1 MAQQSS
7 SLPLMPKAV
16 AVWLVDNTSLSFDQ
30 IAEFTGMHSLEISG
44 IADGEVAQGLKGRD
58 PVLTGELTREMIER
72 CEKDPKAR
80 LRLQPRVKV
89 PEVKRKGPK
98 YTPLSKRKER
108 PAAILWLI
116 RNHPELTDAQ
126 ISRLVGTTKP
136 TIQALRTKTHWDYA
150 NITPV
155 DPVALGMCRQME
167 LDEAVAKSAPKREA
181 MEDETRSD
189 GSLMSTEES
198 LADPMLEDDE
208 PRVEIGDPNRA
219 PDDFFNLPKDGG
231 EDEEDGAAR

>member
-1 MAQQSS
+1 M

-30 IAEFTGMHSLEISG
+30 IAEFTGLHSLEISG

-58 PVLTGELTREMIER
+58 PIASGELTRESIEK
-72 CEKDPKAR
+72 CEADPKAR
-80 LRLQPRVKV
+80 LKLVPRVKM
-89 PEVKRKGPK
+89 PEVTRKGPK
-98 YTPLSKRKER
+98 YTPLSKRQER

-136 TIQALRTKTHWDYA
+136 TIQSLRTKTHWNYT

-155 DPVALGMCRQME
+155 DPVALGMCRQTE

-181 MEDETRSD
+181 MEEQGATE
-189 GSLMSTEES
+189 GALLSTEET
-198 LADPMLEDDE
+198 LADVGVEDDE
-208 PRVEIGDPNRA
+208 PALVIEDSGRA
-219 PDDFFNLPKDGG
+219 PDDFFNLPKGG
-231 EDEEDGAAR
+231 DDEEEETA

>member
-1 MAQQSS
+1 M

-30 IAEFTGMHSLEISG
+30 IAEFTGLHPLEISG

-58 PVLTGELTREMIER
+58 PVATGELTRESIEK
-72 CEKDPKAR
+72 CEADPKAR
-80 LRLQPRVKV
+80 LKLVPRVKV

-98 YTPLSKRKER
+98 YTPLSKRQER

-136 TIQALRTKTHWDYA
+136 TIQSLRDKTHWNYA

-155 DPVALGMCRQME
+155 DPVALGMCRQTE
-167 LDEAVAKSAPKREA
+167 LDEAVAKSAPKREE
-181 MEDETRSD
+181 MEEEARPE
-189 GSLMSTEES
+189 GALLSTEES
-198 LADPMLEDDE
+198 LADPVEEETVSVADDE
-208 PRVEIGDPNRA
+208 TRA
-219 PDDFFNLPKDGG
+219 PDDFFNLPKDGAPQ
-231 EDEEDGAAR
+231 DEETT

>member
-1 MAQQSS
+1 M

-30 IAEFTGMHSLEISG
+30 IAEFTGLHPLEISG

-58 PVLTGELTREMIER
+58 PVATGELTRESIEA
-72 CEKDPKAR
+72 CEADPKAR
-80 LRLQPRVKV
+80 LKLVPRVKV

-98 YTPLSKRKER
+98 YTPLSKRQER

-136 TIQALRTKTHWDYA
+136 TIQSLRNKTHWNYA

-155 DPVALGMCRQME
+155 DPVALGMCRQTE
-167 LDEAVAKSAPKREA
+167 LDEAVAKVAPRREE
-181 MEDETRSD
+181 MEEDAATE
-189 GSLMSTEES
+189 GALMPVEES
-198 LADPMLEDDE
+198 LADPAEEEPAFDTADE
-208 PRVEIGDPNRA
+208 TRA
-219 PDDFFNLPKDGG
+219 PDDFFNLPKGG
-231 EDEEDGAAR
+231 GSEEEETT

>member
-1 MAQQSS
+1 M

-30 IAEFTGMHSLEISG
+30 IADFTGLHPLEISG

-58 PVLTGELTREMIER
+58 PIATGELMRESIEK

-80 LRLQPRVKV
+80 LKLQPRVKM

-98 YTPLSKRKER
+98 YTPLSKRQER

-136 TIQALRTKTHWDYA
+136 TIQSLRTKTHWNYA
-150 NITPV
+150 NINPV
-155 DPVALGMCRQME
+155 DPVALGMCRQTE

-181 MEDETRSD
+181 MDEETRAE
-189 GSLMSTEES
+189 GALLSTEES
-198 LADPMLEDDE
+198 LADPVQEEEEE
-208 PRVEIGDPNRA
+208 PMADAGDSSRA
-219 PDDFFNLPKDGG
+219 PDDFFNLPKGG
-231 EDEEDGAAR
+231 DEDEEEEKA

>member
-1 MAQQSS
+1 MSQQP
-7 SLPLMPKAV
+7 LPLMPKAV
-16 AVWLVDNTSLSFDQ
+16 AVWLVDSTSLSFDQ
-30 IAEFTGMHSLEISG
+30 IAEFTGMHPLEISG

-58 PVLTGELTREMIER
+58 PVLTGELTRESIAR
-72 CEKDPKAR
+72 CEKDPKAK
-80 LRLQPRVKV
+80 LKLQPRVKM
-89 PEVKRKGPK
+89 PDVKRKGPK
-98 YTPLSKRKER
+98 YTPLSKRQER

-136 TIQALRTKTHWDYA
+136 TIQSLRTKSHWNYA

-155 DPVALGMCRQME
+155 DPVALGMCRQLE

-181 MEDETRSD
+181 MDEETRAD
-189 GSLMSTEES
+189 GALMSTEES
-198 LADPMLEDDE
+198 LADPVEDDTNPADE
-208 PRVEIGDPNRA
+208 QNDPTRA

-231 EDEEDGAAR
+231 GEEDETT

>member
-1 MAQQSS
+1 M

-30 IAEFTGMHSLEISG
+30 IAEFTGLHSLEISG

-58 PVLTGELTREMIER
+58 PIASGELTRESIEK
-72 CEKDPKAR
+72 CEADPKAR
-80 LRLQPRVKV
+80 LKLVPRVKM
-89 PEVKRKGPK
+89 PEVTRKGPK
-98 YTPLSKRKER
+98 YTPLSKRQER

-136 TIQALRTKTHWDYA
+136 TIQSLRTKTHWNYT
-150 NITPV
+150 NINPV
-155 DPVALGMCRQME
+155 DPVALGMCRQTE

-181 MEDETRSD
+181 MEEQGATE
-189 GSLMSTEES
+189 GALLSTEET
-198 LADPMLEDDE
+198 LADVGVEDDE
-208 PRVEIGDPNRA
+208 PALVIEDSGRA
-219 PDDFFNLPKDGG
+219 PDDFFNLPKGG
-231 EDEEDGAAR
+231 DDEEEETA